1 MLTQDAI
8 VAAAIRILDEE
19 GVGALTF
26 RRLASDL
33 GVGVASLY
41 WHVASKDVLLDLALD
56 AVAGLLYAGLPAS
69 AKKADD
75 ARHWRADLRDV
86 AVRMYDALVRRPW
99 SAEQQLASRDRGP
112 NQLRIWDHL
121 GRIVLRAGFDERRAF
136 YALSAVLS
144 YVLGYAVQEAAA
156 ARSDW
161 GRAEYLSQMGEFLA
175 SLDPREFPAVVA
187 MAEVFA
193 THQQREQFESGLDVL
208 LDGLEKQLAGI
219 KSGPD

>member
-1 MLTQDAI
+1 MSARLD
-8 VAAAIRILDEE
+8 VRIFGNL
-19 GVGALTF
+19 V
-26 RRLASDL
+26 RDL
-33 GVGVASLY
+33 GVQRGQAR
-41 WHVASKDVLLDLALD
+41 
-56 AVAGLLYAGLPAS
+56 PM
-69 AKKADD
+69 D
-75 ARHWRADLRDV
+75 ARLVVVRRVVAEVARGLVVEAIQHVVRRHEVIRDV

-219 KSGPD
+219 KSEPD